1 MSLFQLC
8 PLTELEGIRV
18 GSLRSEDLVPAAS
31 SGARAPP
38 SIKTA
43 RSTPS
48 TAAAIKELNAH
59 AHGSNANSII
69 QSSIDESGHKS
80 KESSGAT
87 QDYSL
92 SEVYSKFIS
101 AVSCSLS
108 HALGKGQGWM
118 QVGPNACIDARTLGH
133 DLFEDSDSNPSPT
146 TTLKLSFNVKWLSSG
161 TLLISYSQACLPR
174 LTRLSAMLSKDADSI
189 DLAVGS
195 SLLLSPSGTRGH
207 YLGLENLPNNDVQL
221 KLPVQAKVSM
231 LSPHLHHQGIRNVQD
246 IKWIQVLVGRESNV
260 AVSPQISLWPA
271 DLCLCGNLM
280 STFRSE
286 DGESFNRS
294 IVDFS
299 TDPLEK
305 IESWFLGKAARMEA
319 SQARLR
325 EKNQRTQVMKDV
337 EDSDD
342 EDVLSLFEIPIDQGI
357 TPQDVSGIYP
367 TPPDGVPPAL
377 LGSSNPNDLQS
388 GEYEDEEKELRPSDE
403 ARGDYDGQENDDL
416 FGDMDIEMFASNGL
430 TEADFSFFDE
440 PGMIDED
447 LRETGQS
454 MTLDDPNETTDHPMA
469 FAEQGLRMPPQESR
483 ESALVQNIA
492 EDQEDLAGEQG
503 KICTTPCH
511 PAAYSSS
518 AHVTTRLRSPFT
530 ESDQVLQTADN
541 NLRFKDYDKAA
552 ESTVKIE
559 EVDYGAFE
567 QLNLHRGA
575 IIKDAHRGQKG
586 SFEHVLFQRP
596 TSNLGDKYNMQGRFA
611 FDVDEL
617 PVHPKNGIR
626 PFHSES
632 GFSKISVFP
641 DKSPMK
647 SSVDT
652 GQWLPYRRIESSLT
666 FSEADDE
673 EHDSTVTDDSDSQ
686 DAINPSLELQ
696 TGPSGKRKR
705 EQLDEND
712 HPVTPSPSIP
722 LAESLAGSP
731 QDESDEPVS
740 DSSMSKAFQNT
751 NNTFNLEPRSQGR
764 PHPSF
769 TGGKQAF
776 VKVAQVIAHQAV
788 SGLVRSQ
795 IECSEDS
802 NLVGER
808 VIDRSLQNTMNQLLS
823 SFFPA
828 RNHCT
833 LKEYVSLGEMSPT
846 PMSKEQV
853 LLTQRSLKPTHVTG
867 GLTAAG
873 KSIFKL
879 DSPYARIQR
888 NGVST
893 EISASALSFWEE
905 LSLGPSHETK
915 DIDVFCVCPK
925 NKYIEEG
932 VMAFLNMIKGAYQSC
947 NLGSYDL
954 GASLADHSKRIVTA
968 LMDATNPDSLLKNIA
983 STCEGLGTRLPD
995 LGLQS
1000 GTIVIYIINPFNDQ
1014 QYLSGLG
1021 EALLRLSNSYCA
1033 ALEKRRLERHNDLV
1047 TQIIPLELV
1056 WSPEFIVVPSP
1067 ADYRKL
1073 AFEVYDSCG
1082 RASDFMRA
1090 PAIRLAKAVPK
1101 AIDFKLVPESSASFM
1116 HSDYCVHV
1124 SYTWDATNEWLAASW
1139 TDNLGVLSWVA
1150 CYYLGKKQETLWK
1163 SIYEYVKEILE
1174 TSFEML
1180 HPPSA
1185 PWRLFICKDS
1195 PLPKMENDGTYSRLL
1210 PHICFAKLTY
1220 QIVWLR
1226 ALADSSRP
1234 STSCTIITIDDKP
1247 LLAFPYSDLQRSSSD
1262 LAPGLLA
1269 TPGATPQTNAPSPD
1283 VSGLGSTPAGTT
1295 AQAGTP
1301 PPNVAFG
1308 DHDSEARLIDAT
1320 DLTWGIVMD
1329 GTLDDLASLTEKST
1343 SMASGYLI
1351 KRAGPRDE
1359 DGLIPLGVDL
1369 VHGQKPYKAVLKEV
1383 LGMYRNLG
1391 TLARVRRVV
1400 DPVRSVLPLH
1410 VAASR
1415 KAWKALGETMRY
1427 TFE

>member
-1 MSLFQLC
+1 MC
-8 PLTELEGIRV
+8 PLTELVGTRV
-18 GSLRSEDLVPAAS
+18 GILRSGDLVAAAN
-31 SGARAPP
+31 SGTPAPP
-38 SIKTA
+38 SIKIA

-69 QSSIDESGHKS
+69 QSSIDESDHAK
-80 KESSGAT
+80 KEASGAT
-87 QDYSL
+87 QDHSV
-92 SEVYSKFIS
+92 SEVCSKFVS

-108 HALGKGQGWM
+108 HALGKGQGWI
-118 QVGPNACIDARTLGH
+118 QVGPNACIDARTLGDDIFDH
-133 DLFEDSDSNPSPT
+133 SDSKPT
-146 TTLKLSFNVKWLSSG
+146 LTATLKLSFDVKWLSTG
-161 TLLISYSQACLPR
+161 TLLIYYFQGCLPR
-174 LTRLSAMLSKDADSI
+174 LRRLSAMLSKDTRSI
-189 DLAVGS
+189 ELAVGS
-195 SLLLSPSGTRGH
+195 SLLLSPSGTRCQ
-207 YLGLENLPNNDVQL
+207 YLGLENLPNSDVQL
-221 KLPVQAKVSM
+221 KSHVRAKAST
-231 LSPHLHHQGIRNVQD
+231 LSHLNHQGTRNVQD

-260 AVSPQISLWPA
+260 AVSPRISLWPA
-271 DLCLCGNLM
+271 DLCFCEDVMN
-280 STFRSE
+280 TFKSE
-286 DGESFNRS
+286 DGESFTRS
-294 IVDFS
+294 IADFS

-305 IESWFLGKAARMEA
+305 VESWVLGKATRMEA

-325 EKNQRTQVMKDV
+325 EKNERTQVTKDV

-342 EDVLSLFEIPIDQGI
+342 EDLLSLFEIAIDQGI

-388 GEYEDEEKELRPSDE
+388 GEGEDEEKELRPSDE

-447 LRETGQS
+447 LRETGQI
-454 MTLDDPNETTDHPMA
+454 MTLDDTNETIDHPIA
-469 FAEQGLRMPPQESR
+469 FAEQGLRMTPQESR
-483 ESALVQNIA
+483 VSASYQTMA
-492 EDQEDLAGEQG
+492 EDHEDLVGEQG
-503 KICTTPCH
+503 KIRTSPCH
-511 PAAYSSS
+511 PTAFSPS
-518 AHVTTRLRSPFT
+518 AHVTTRLRSPLI

-541 NLRFKDYDKAA
+541 NLCVKDYDMAA
-552 ESTVKIE
+552 EPTVKME

-567 QLNLHRGA
+567 QLNLHHGA
-575 IIKDAHRGQKG
+575 TTKDANKGQTG

-596 TSNLGDKYNMQGRFA
+596 TSNLDDKYNMQGRFA

-617 PVHPKNGIR
+617 PVHPKNGLR
-626 PFHSES
+626 PFHPES
-632 GFSKISVFP
+632 GFSRISVFP
-641 DKSPMK
+641 DKSPIID
-647 SSVDT
+647 SVDT
-652 GQWLPYRRIESSLT
+652 GQLLPFAELSLLLT
-666 FSEADDE
+666 FGEVDDE
-673 EHDSTVTDDSDSQ
+673 ELDTSVPDDSDSQ
-686 DAINPSLELQ
+686 GAISPSLELQ
-696 TGPSGKRKR
+696 AGPSRKRKR

-722 LAESLAGSP
+722 LAESRAGSP

-740 DSSMSKAFQNT
+740 DSSMSKDFPKT
-751 NNTFNLEPRSQGR
+751 NNTFNLETRSQGR

-769 TGGKQAF
+769 TVGKQAF
-776 VKVAQVIAHQAV
+776 IKVAQVIAHQAV

-802 NLVGER
+802 SLMGES
-808 VIDRSLQNTMNQLLS
+808 VLDRSLQNTMTQLLS
-823 SFFPA
+823 TLFPT
-828 RNHCT
+828 RNHCS
-833 LKEYVSLGEMSPT
+833 LKEYVSLGEKSPAL
-846 PMSKEQV
+846 MSKEQV
-853 LLTQRSLKPTHVTG
+853 LFSQRSLKPTHVTG
-867 GLTAAG
+867 GPTAVG

-932 VMAFLNMIKGAYQSC
+932 VVAFLNMIKGAYQSC
-947 NLGSYDL
+947 NLGSYEF
-954 GASLADHSKRIVTA
+954 GASLADHSQRIVTA

-983 STCEGLGTRLPD
+983 STCEGLGTKLPE

-1014 QYLSGLG
+1014 RYLSALG
-1021 EALLRLSNSYCA
+1021 EALLRLSNSYRA
-1033 ALEKRRLERHNDLV
+1033 ALEKRRLDRHNDLV
-1047 TQIIPLELV
+1047 TQIVPLDLV

-1101 AIDFKLVPESSASFM
+1101 VIDFKLVPESSASFM
-1116 HSDYCVHV
+1116 QSDYCVHV
-1124 SYTWDATNEWLAASW
+1124 SYTWDTTNEWLAASW

-1163 SIYEYVKEILE
+1163 LIYEYVKEILE

-1195 PLPKMENDGTYSRLL
+1195 PLPKMENDGT
-1210 PHICFAKLTY
+1210 
-1220 QIVWLR
+1220 
-1226 ALADSSRP
+1226 
-1234 STSCTIITIDDKP
+1234 
-1247 LLAFPYSDLQRSSSD
+1247 
-1262 LAPGLLA
+1262 
-1269 TPGATPQTNAPSPD
+1269 
-1283 VSGLGSTPAGTT
+1283 
-1295 AQAGTP
+1295 
-1301 PPNVAFG
+1301 
-1308 DHDSEARLIDAT
+1308 
-1320 DLTWGIVMD
+1320 
-1329 GTLDDLASLTEKST
+1329 
-1343 SMASGYLI
+1343 
-1351 KRAGPRDE
+1351 
-1359 DGLIPLGVDL
+1359 
-1369 VHGQKPYKAVLKEV
+1369 
-1383 LGMYRNLG
+1383 
-1391 TLARVRRVV
+1391 
-1400 DPVRSVLPLH
+1400 
-1410 VAASR
+1410 
-1415 KAWKALGETMRY
+1415 
-1427 TFE
+1427 

>member
-1 MSLFQLC
+1 MSLFHLC
-8 PLTELEGIRV
+8 LTELEGTRV
-18 GSLRSEDLVPAAS
+18 GTLHSGDLVAAAN
-31 SGARAPP
+31 SGAPAPS

-69 QSSIDESGHKS
+69 QSSINEPGHKR

-87 QDYSL
+87 QDHSV
-92 SEVYSKFIS
+92 SEVYSKFVS

-108 HALGKGQGWM
+108 HTLGKGQGWI
-118 QVGPNACIDARTLGH
+118 QVGPNACIDARTLG
-133 DLFEDSDSNPSPT
+133 DEIFEDSDSNPSLT
-146 TTLKLSFNVKWLSSG
+146 TTLKLSFDVKWLSSG
-161 TLLISYSQACLPR
+161 TLLISYLLVCLPR
-174 LTRLSAMLSKDADSI
+174 LRRLSAMVSKDAHS
-189 DLAVGS
+189 LELTVGS
-195 SLLLSPSGTRGH
+195 SLLLSPSGTRCQ
-207 YLGLENLPNNDVQL
+207 YLGLESLPNSDVQL
-221 KLPVQAKVSM
+221 KSPVQAKASM
-231 LSPHLHHQGIRNVQD
+231 LSAYLNHQGIRNIQD
-246 IKWIQVLVGRESNV
+246 IKWIQVLVGHESNV
-260 AVSPQISLWPA
+260 AVSPPISLWPA
-271 DLCLCGNLM
+271 DLCFCEDVMNT
-280 STFRSE
+280 SSSA

-305 IESWFLGKAARMEA
+305 VESWFLGKAARMEA

-325 EKNQRTQVMKDV
+325 EKNERNQATKDV

-342 EDVLSLFEIPIDQGI
+342 EDVLSLFEIPMDQGI

-388 GEYEDEEKELRPSDE
+388 GEYEDEEKEVQPRDE
-403 ARGDYDGQENDDL
+403 AHGDYDGQENDDL

-447 LRETGQS
+447 LGETGQI
-454 MTLDDPNETTDHPMA
+454 MTLDDTNETIDHPMA
-469 FAEQGLRMPPQESR
+469 FAEQGLRMTAQESR
-483 ESALVQNIA
+483 ESASIQKIA
-492 EDQEDLAGEQG
+492 EDQEDSVGEQA
-503 KICTTPCH
+503 KIRANPRH
-511 PAAYSSS
+511 PTAYSSS
-518 AHVTTRLRSPFT
+518 AHVTTRLRSSFT
-530 ESDQVLQTADN
+530 DSDQVLQTADISLCVN
-541 NLRFKDYDKAA
+541 DYDKAA

-567 QLNLHRGA
+567 QLNLRHGA
-575 IIKDAHRGQKG
+575 TIKDAHRGQKG
-586 SFEHVLFQRP
+586 SFEHVMFQKP
-596 TSNLGDKYNMQGRFA
+596 TSNLDDKYNMQGRFA

-617 PVHPKNGIR
+617 PVHPKNGSR
-626 PFHSES
+626 SFHPES
-632 GFSKISVFP
+632 GFLGISIFP

-647 SSVDT
+647 DSVDT
-652 GQWLPYRRIESSLT
+652 GQLLPFRLNDLLLT
-666 FSEADDE
+666 FSVVDDE
-673 EHDSTVTDDSDSQ
+673 EHHSSVPDGSDSQ
-686 DAINPSLELQ
+686 DAINASLELQ
-696 TGPSGKRKR
+696 AGPSRKRKR

-712 HPVTPSPSIP
+712 HPVTPSPSVV
-722 LAESLAGSP
+722 LAESLAGSI
-731 QDESDEPVS
+731 QDESDEPMS
-740 DSSMSKAFQNT
+740 DSSLSKAFKKT
-751 NNTFNLEPRSQGR
+751 NNTFNIEPRSQGR
-764 PHPSF
+764 PNPYF

-795 IECSEDS
+795 IEFSEDS
-802 NLVGER
+802 NLVGR
-808 VIDRSLQNTMNQLLS
+808 GVLDRSLQNTMTQLLS
-823 SFFPA
+823 TFFPT
-828 RNHCT
+828 RNHCS
-833 LKEYVSLGEMSPT
+833 LKDYVSLGEKSPN

-853 LLTQRSLKPTHVTG
+853 SLSQRSLKPTHMTG
-867 GLTAAG
+867 GLTTAG

-879 DSPYARIQR
+879 DSPYACIQR

-925 NKYIEEG
+925 NKYIEER
-932 VMAFLNMIKGAYQSC
+932 VMAFLNMVKGAYQSC

-968 LMDATNPDSLLKNIA
+968 FMDATNPDSLLKNIA
-983 STCEGLGTRLPD
+983 STCEGLGTKLPE
-995 LGLQS
+995 LGLES
-1000 GTIVIYIINPFNDQ
+1000 GTIVIYIINPFKDQ

-1021 EALLRLSNSYCA
+1021 EALLRLSNSYRS

-1047 TQIIPLELV
+1047 TQIVPLDLV

-1090 PAIRLAKAVPK
+1090 PAIRLAKALPK
-1101 AIDFKLVPESSASFM
+1101 VIDFKLVPESSASFM
-1116 HSDYCVHV
+1116 QSDYCVHV

-1139 TDNLGVLSWVA
+1139 TDNLGILSWVA

-1195 PLPKMENDGTYSRLL
+1195 PLPKMENDGTYSSLL
-1210 PHICFAKLTY
+1210 EHLCFAKLTY
-1220 QIVWLR
+1220 HIVWLR

-1234 STSCTIITIDDKP
+1234 STSCTIITVNDNP

-1283 VSGLGSTPAGTT
+1283 ISGLGSTPAGNT

-1301 PPNVAFG
+1301 PANVAVG

-1320 DLTWGIVMD
+1320 DLTWGVVMD
-1329 GTLDDLASLTEKST
+1329 GTLDDLTSLSEKSS

-1369 VHGQKPYKAVLKEV
+1369 VHGQKPYRAVLKEV

-1400 DPVRSVLPLH
+1400 DPVTSVLPLH